1 MNKETVS
8 SHFMTDEH
16 KIILERLKEFL
27 DQNPSQ
33 RFGQAIFNLGINE
46 FKQNEEY
53 QLRDIYNDSDSEI
66 LKRMDKR
73 LESFNK
79 QS

>member
-1 MNKETVS
+1 
-8 SHFMTDEH
+8 MTDEH
-16 KIILERLKEFL
+16 RIILERLKVYL

-33 RFGQAIFNLGINE
+33 RFCQAIFNLGINE

-66 LKRMDKR
+66 LKRIDKR
-73 LESFNK
+73 LEFINK
-79 QS
+79 

>member
-1 MNKETVS
+1 
-8 SHFMTDEH
+8 MTDEH
-16 KIILERLKEFL
+16 KIILERLQVYL

-46 FKQNEEY
+46 FKQNEKY

-66 LKRMDKR
+66 LKRINKR
-73 LESFNK
+73 LKLYNK

>member
-1 MNKETVS
+1 
-8 SHFMTDEH
+8 MTDERR
-16 KIILERLKEFL
+16 IILERLKVYL
-27 DQNPSQ
+27 DQHPSQ

-46 FKQNEEY
+46 FNQNEEY
-53 QLRDIYNDSDSEI
+53 QLRDIYNDSDLEI
-66 LKRMDKR
+66 LKRIDKR

>member
-1 MNKETVS
+1 
-8 SHFMTDEH
+8 MTDEH
-16 KIILERLKEFL
+16 KKILERLKVYL

-46 FKQNEEY
+46 FKENEEY
-53 QLRDIYNDSDSEI
+53 HLRDIYNDSDSEI
-66 LKRMDKR
+66 LKRIDKR
-73 LESFNK
+73 LELFNK